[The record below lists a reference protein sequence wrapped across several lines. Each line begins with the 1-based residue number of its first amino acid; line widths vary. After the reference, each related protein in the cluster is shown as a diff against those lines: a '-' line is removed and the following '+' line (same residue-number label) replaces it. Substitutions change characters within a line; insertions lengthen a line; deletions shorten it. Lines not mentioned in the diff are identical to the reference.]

1 MGGLG
6 LVYLGFMCL
15 PTNSF
20 YEFGHF
26 APPLLLW
33 GRGRGGEGG
42 RRKGAIKGVAR
53 VEFNQYFTLRED
65 QGKNYVLF

>member
-1 MGGLG
+1 MGGLS

-20 YEFGHF
+20 YEFVHF
-26 APPLLLW
+26 APLLLLW
-33 GRGRGGEGG
+33 EGG
-42 RRKGAIKGVAR
+42 YGRERGAIKGVAR